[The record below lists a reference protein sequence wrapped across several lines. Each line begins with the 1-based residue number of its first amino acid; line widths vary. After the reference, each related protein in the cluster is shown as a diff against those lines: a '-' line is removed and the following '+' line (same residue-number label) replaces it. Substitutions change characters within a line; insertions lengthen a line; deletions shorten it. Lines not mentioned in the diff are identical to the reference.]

1 MSAPAKAARKS
12 DSGEGGGGEVE
23 KNPTKNMLGDREV
36 VVMGGGGA
44 ADGED
49 GGAGMDPDHMS
60 SILLAIT
67 EKLDQLQKSA
77 RMKKALL
84 QASGECKKTLN
95 KV

>member
-1 MSAPAKAARKS
+1 M
-12 DSGEGGGGEVE
+12 E
-23 KNPTKNMLGDREV
+23 KNPSKNMLGDREV

-44 ADGED
+44 ADGEA

-84 QASGECKKTLN
+84 QASGECKKTL
-95 KV
+95 KKD